1 MKIAYVHPL
10 PLEYYP
16 PARNTLDVFS
26 RQIGWEVRAWSSDN
40 LRRLP
45 VWSPGNF
52 SVIRH
57 RHGQPGESLAAR
69 TAGYAA
75 WHLRTAID
83 LARWRP
89 QVVMS
94 VEPHANL
101 AVWSYYSMM
110 RGDAALFIHHHE
122 YYSEEDYF
130 REGMRLLRAG
140 RRIERDSLLERAV
153 WVSQTNAARLDLF
166 RQSHPK
172 LLPGAGRILPN
183 YPPAQWTVG
192 ARNEAASD
200 SNLTRLVYVGA
211 ASFEDTFIREAAEW
225 VRRHPDVLSLH
236 VTGDNVAADVWE
248 WLESLDAANITTDR
262 KGVDYRLLPSLLSRF
277 DAGLVL
283 YKGNTLNFVHNVPNK
298 ATEYL
303 ACGLETWYPAE
314 MEGMRAFHESHDDLP
329 MRQLDFRALPS
340 EPPRARRRPVTSFEL
355 TCESALEPLIAEINR
370 VAGSR

>member
-1 MKIAYVHPL
+1 VQAEGSSATRCWSARCGYHRPTPL
-10 PLEYYP
+10 ASTFSGSLIRSCYQ
-16 PARNTLDVFS
+16 AQDVS
-26 RQIGWEVRAWSSDN
+26 C
-40 LRRLP
+40 
-45 VWSPGNF
+45 
-52 SVIRH
+52 
-57 RHGQPGESLAAR
+57 
-69 TAGYAA
+69 
-75 WHLRTAID
+75 
-83 LARWRP
+83 
-89 QVVMS
+89 
-94 VEPHANL
+94 
-101 AVWSYYSMM
+101 
-110 RGDAALFIHHHE
+110 
-122 YYSEEDYF
+122 
-130 REGMRLLRAG
+130 
-140 RRIERDSLLERAV
+140 RI
-153 WVSQTNAARLDLF
+153 
-166 RQSHPK
+166 
-172 LLPGAGRILPN
+172 
-183 YPPAQWTVG
+183 
-192 ARNEAASD
+192 
-200 SNLTRLVYVGA
+200 TRLVYVGA

-262 KGVDYRLLPSLLSRF
+262 KGVDYRLLPSLLSGF